1 MKGEGY
7 VADTWERCHIPDRK
21 TAPATATGMERAKAV
36 AVARAISSVV
46 TLTREGCFRP
56 G

>member
-1 MKGEGY
+1 ML
-7 VADTWERCHIPDRK
+7 DTWERHHIPDRK
-21 TAPATATGMERAKAV
+21 TTPATATGIERARAV

-46 TLTREGCFRP
+46 TLAREGCFRP